1 MIFGYL
7 LQKVWGNKLSLVLKT
22 RKKLKWNNL
31 HFSLS
36 VCAIGTTVITF
47 GDQLLDENYTETYT
61 PIQKGTK

>member
-1 MIFGYL
+1 MIFWISVA
-7 LQKVWGNKLSLVLKT
+7 KVWGNKLTLVLKT
-22 RKKLKWNNL
+22 KKKLKWNNL

>member
-7 LQKVWGNKLSLVLKT
+7 LQRFGDNKLTLVLKT
-22 RKKLKWNNL
+22 KKKLKWNNL

-47 GDQLLDENYTETYT
+47 GDQLLDEDYTETYT